1 MNCKGK
7 QVVVYSKLEGSRLER
22 MFCKRK
28 DKEIVRID
36 WIEDVYDLF
45 KLKLIYYSGEFSVLL
60 LWKILSSFRVKYDLK
75 EPTNTTKKIQAAI
88 TFKFL
93 IFKTQK
99 QKIFLYS
106 FRSFYI
112 PSLFVYSL
120 SDYRDLLPFSFHL
133 FSH

>member
-22 MFCKRK
+22 MFCKGK

-45 KLKLIYYSGEFSVLL
+45 KLKNLL
-60 LWKILSSFRVKYDLK
+60 LRWIFSTIIVENSVFFLSQIWPKRANKHNQENSSCHNFQVSYFQDS
-75 EPTNTTKKIQAAI
+75 
-88 TFKFL
+88 
-93 IFKTQK
+93 KT
-99 QKIFLYS
+99 KIFLYS